1 MNIHEIHETNNE
13 IEVHISDFT
22 RLLKNSDK
30 SMNFTD
36 LSPWNCILFKV
47 CPDGTPCQH
56 FFLKIKELI
65 KSDKSIILVLYV

>member
-1 MNIHEIHETNNE
+1 MKVDEIHETNHE
-13 IEVHISDFT
+13 IEVHISDF
-22 RLLKNSDK
+22 RRILKNSDE

-36 LSPWNCILFKV
+36 VSPWNCILFKV

-65 KSDKSIILVLYV
+65 KSDKSIMLMLYV